1 MTLEVS
7 MNLSKKLAAE
17 LVGTA
22 ILVFF
27 ACGVAT
33 LMFGFKFAG
42 GSMAA
47 GIVATALAFGL
58 VLAGLAYAIGPISGC
73 HVNPAVTLGAL
84 IAKRLTIIE
93 AVGYWVV
100 QFIGGI
106 LGALLLWAV
115 FAGSPSYSRTVTGL
129 GADGYGSASLT
140 HLGVGSAFLVEVIM
154 TAVFIFIILQVT
166 SRLGN
171 ATQAGL
177 IIGLSLAII
186 HLLGIALTGT
196 SVNPARSFGP
206 ALLVGG
212 TALKQVW
219 LFIAAPL
226 VGGALGA
233 VGHAFL
239 AGKDSA
245 PA

>member
-1 MTLEVS
+1 
-7 MNLSKKLAAE
+7 
-17 LVGTA
+17 
-22 ILVFF
+22 
-27 ACGVAT
+27 
-33 LMFGFKFAG
+33 
-42 GSMAA
+42 
-47 GIVATALAFGL
+47 
-58 VLAGLAYAIGPISGC
+58 
-73 HVNPAVTLGAL
+73 
-84 IAKRLTIIE
+84 
-93 AVGYWVV
+93 
-100 QFIGGI
+100 
-106 LGALLLWAV
+106 
-115 FAGSPSYSRTVTGL
+115 
-129 GADGYGSASLT
+129 
-140 HLGVGSAFLVEVIM
+140 M